1 MTALSVVGLI
11 VSVIGGGLGAFS
23 IVVTWKLYQ
32 ASMQLNLQTVAMLS
46 DIKASSRTT
55 EVTSTRFTERLV
67 GALVELLG
75 RDVKSSLV
83 VGRTALAERIDAVL
97 QETLSEKDKEAGK
110 HVRDLVQKELASA
123 FRTMEFQAASI
134 ARLPEQDAV
143 EQRGTRKTVVTPG
156 LASLVN
162 WIIEHESKYSFLSVK
177 FLREK
182 VFGRDPV
189 VQEALQF
196 AIENG
201 VLETYDQPNPK
212 NPSWPTKACR
222 LKRNHPLVQGIL
234 GEPEST

>member
-1 MTALSVVGLI
+1 MDVISTVGLI

-32 ASMQLNLQTVAMLS
+32 ASMQLNLQTMTLLS

-75 RDVKSSLV
+75 RDVKSSLL
-83 VGRTALAERIDAVL
+83 VGHTALAERIDTVL
-97 QETLSEKDKEAGK
+97 QETLSQKDQEVAKR
-110 HVRDLVQKELASA
+110 VRDLVQKELATA
-123 FRTMEFQAASI
+123 FRTMEFQTASI
-134 ARLPEQDAV
+134 ARLPEQDV
-143 EQRGTRKTVVTPG
+143 EQRSGRKSVVTPG

-162 WIIEHESKYSFLSVK
+162 WVLEHESKYSFLSVK

-201 VLETYDQPNPK
+201 ILDTYDQPNPK

-222 LKRNHPLVQGIL
+222 LKREHPLVQGIL
-234 GEPEST
+234 GETDIS

>member
-1 MTALSVVGLI
+1 
-11 VSVIGGGLGAFS
+11 
-23 IVVTWKLYQ
+23 
-32 ASMQLNLQTVAMLS
+32 
-46 DIKASSRTT
+46 
-55 EVTSTRFTERLV
+55 
-67 GALVELLG
+67 LVELLG

-97 QETLSEKDKEAGK
+97 QETLSEKDKETAK

-123 FRTMEFQAASI
+123 FRTMEFQTASI
-134 ARLPEQDAV
+134 ARLPEQDLV
-143 EQRGTRKTVVTPG
+143 EQRVLRKSVVTPG

-162 WIIEHESKYSFLSVK
+162 WIIEHEGKYSFLSVK

-222 LKRNHPLVQGIL
+222 LKRDHPLVQGIL

>member
-162 WIIEHESKYSFLSVK
+162 WIITRKQVLFSF
-177 FLREK
+177 R
-182 VFGRDPV
+182 
-189 VQEALQF
+189 
-196 AIENG
+196 
-201 VLETYDQPNPK
+201 
-212 NPSWPTKACR
+212 
-222 LKRNHPLVQGIL
+222 
-234 GEPEST
+234 

>member
-83 VGRTALAERIDAVL
+83 VGRAALADRIDAVL
-97 QETLSEKDKEAGK
+97 QETLSEKDKETAK

-123 FRTMEFQAASI
+123 FRAMEFQTASI
-134 ARLPEQDAV
+134 ARLPEQDSI
-143 EQRGTRKTVVTPG
+143 EQRATRKSVVAPG

-162 WIIEHESKYSFLSVK
+162 WIIEHENKYSFLSVK

-189 VQEALQF
+189 VRKHYNSPLRMGF
-196 AIENG
+196 S
-201 VLETYDQPNPK
+201 K
-212 NPSWPTKACR
+212 PTISRTLRILHGQQR
-222 LKRNHPLVQGIL
+222 LVG
-234 GEPEST
+234 